1 METFLKL
8 RTIRFE
14 MSNDGKYFF
23 NICELGEAGIQ
34 ELLSSGKSSLEI
46 LKTFYFSCLEMLHDG
61 FYKDF
66 RFNICLQSGYSWRK
80 VSDLHSVGISISPNP
95 TDNKLTVYYSV
106 EDFSTLKLYDAI
118 GVEVFSI
125 ENEAQSN
132 HIDIDVS
139 KYPAGVY
146 FCAMFVNGSQTS
158 DVERVIILH

>member
-1 METFLKL
+1 MMQKVVNLTYFNLVLNK
-8 RTIRFE
+8 RT
-14 MSNDGKYFF
+14 N
-23 NICELGEAGIQ
+23 
-34 ELLSSGKSSLEI
+34 LLESYQSSL
-46 LKTFYFSCLEMLHDG
+46 L
-61 FYKDF
+61 
-66 RFNICLQSGYSWRK
+66 NIASQCPLSGGPAVYTARSLVRLINPTLRYNDELTCLQSGYSWRK
-80 VSDLHSVGISISPNP
+80 ASDLHSVGISISPNP

-146 FCAMFVNGSQTS
+146 FCAMFMNGSQSS
-158 DVERVIILH
+158 DVTRVIILH